1 MSRLFRLLTVSS
13 ALLALGACA
22 YNQPGA
28 EANLRAK
35 ADRAWARGPDLAD
48 AHSDEIQGEAAS
60 QRGDWKVALEFSER
74 SYKQTPDI
82 INEFNLATAYQRT
95 GNNALAIPLYIDLE
109 ERGQYTPLATLL
121 NYDGTLP
128 KHVMLRTVSL
138 EAAARLKPLDVDAG
152 QRTTIALASSRTME

>member
-1 MSRLFRLLTVSS
+1 MSGRQGETMSRLFRLLTVSS

-35 ADRAWARGPDLAD
+35 ADRAWARGPDLA
-48 AHSDEIQGEAAS
+48 ES